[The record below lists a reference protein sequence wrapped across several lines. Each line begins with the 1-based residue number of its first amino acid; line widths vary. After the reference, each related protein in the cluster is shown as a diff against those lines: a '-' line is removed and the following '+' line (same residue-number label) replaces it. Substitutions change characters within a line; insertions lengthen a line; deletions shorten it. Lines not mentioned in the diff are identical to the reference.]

1 MVAFLIEYCLRSA
14 LSLFQIAEDY
24 FGSKYTD

>member
-1 MVAFLIEYCLRSA
+1 MVAFLIGYRLRLA
-14 LSLFQIAEDY
+14 LSLFQITKDY